1 MVFRQADLTPCG
13 VLFDV
18 FKRKGGISHKE
29 LAGLILSDRP
39 LSDGRS
45 ASSRAADRTWLSHF
59 IVHAPVGSL
68 QPGYFRDWGL
78 AAQRIMSRLRQ
89 HGPRS
94 MTFEKIIDLVCSE
107 GCEPMCTALAACYQN
122 VQLYRNAL
130 ARFSKGQGHTTGEH
144 AEALLVLFVAVGC
157 SAQVRMA
164 IDYALEYVDKNLGGR
179 MGTPESVP
187 MNAAE
192 AGATAAVG
200 DAPHAIGLVRVS
212 EGYLTGDIHWID
224 PVGEGAVIGAVA
236 TGAADI
242 SDVEE
247 DVSAE
252 HARVSWDAERS
263 CWLLRDLGST
273 NGTRLVSGANGEE
286 KALDPGETAELYPGD
301 EITLGAST
309 TFVIME

>member
-29 LAGLILSDRP
+29 LAGLLLSDRP

-45 ASSRAADRTWLSHF
+45 ASSRASDRTWLSHF

-94 MTFEKIIDLVCSE
+94 MTFEKIIDLVCGE
-107 GCEPMCTALAACYQN
+107 GCELMCAALAACYQN

-157 SAQVRMA
+157 SAQVRTA

-179 MGTPESVP
+179 MGTPESAPV
-187 MNAAE
+187 NNAE
-192 AGATAAVG
+192 AGASGAADDV
-200 DAPHAIGLVRVS
+200 PHAIGLVRVS
-212 EGYLTGDIHWID
+212 DGYLTGGYTLDRSGGCRCRDRRGGHWHGGYLGCRRGRVCRACERGLGCGVQPLVAARPGLD
-224 PVGEGAVIGAVA
+224 ERHEAGKRSQRRGKGARFWWSGGAL
-236 TGAADI
+236 
-242 SDVEE
+242 S
-247 DVSAE
+247 
-252 HARVSWDAERS
+252 R
-263 CWLLRDLGST
+263 
-273 NGTRLVSGANGEE
+273 
-286 KALDPGETAELYPGD
+286 
-301 EITLGAST
+301 
-309 TFVIME
+309 

>member
-29 LAGLILSDRP
+29 LAGLLLSDRP

-45 ASSRAADRTWLSHF
+45 ASSRASDRTWLSHF

-94 MTFEKIIDLVCSE
+94 MTFEKIIDLACGE
-107 GCEPMCTALAACYQN
+107 GCELMCAALAACYQN

-157 SAQVRMA
+157 SAQVRTA

-179 MGTPESVP
+179 MGTPES
-187 MNAAE
+187 
-192 AGATAAVG
+192 AAVEG
-200 DAPHAIGLVRVS
+200 ADAAGRDGEAPRALGLVRVR
-212 EGYLTGDIHWID
+212 EGYLTGDIHWVD
-224 PVGEGAVIGAVA
+224 PLSAGAVIGAMA
-236 TGAADI
+236 TGSNDVA
-242 SDVEE
+242 DVET

-252 HARVSWDAERS
+252 HARVSWDAERG
-263 CWLLRDLGST
+263 CWLVRDLGST
-273 NGTRLVSGANGEE
+273 NGTALVSGETGELVQLE
-286 KALDPGETAELYPGD
+286 AGQTVELLPGD
-301 EITLGAST
+301 ELTLGAST
-309 TFVIME
+309 TFVAME

>member
-29 LAGLILSDRP
+29 LAGLLLSDRP

-45 ASSRAADRTWLSHF
+45 ASSRASDRTWLSHF

-107 GCEPMCTALAACYQN
+107 GCELMCAALAACYQN

-179 MGTPESVP
+179 MGTPESAPV
-187 MNAAE
+187 NNAE
-192 AGATAAVG
+192 AGASGAADDVPR
-200 DAPHAIGLVRVS
+200 ALGLVRVS
-212 EGYLTGDIHWID
+212 DGYLTGDIHWID
-224 PVGEGAVIGAVA
+224 PVGAGAVIGAVA
-236 TGAADI
+236 TGTADI

-252 HARVSWDAERS
+252 HACVGWDAGRS

-273 NGTRLVSGANGEE
+273 NGTRLVSGASGEE
-286 KALDPGETAELYPGD
+286 KLLDPREAAELYPGD
-301 EITLGAST
+301 EITLGTST
-309 TFVIME
+309 TFVVME

>member
-1 MVFRQADLTPCG
+1 
-13 VLFDV
+13 
-18 FKRKGGISHKE
+18 
-29 LAGLILSDRP
+29 
-39 LSDGRS
+39 
-45 ASSRAADRTWLSHF
+45 
-59 IVHAPVGSL
+59 
-68 QPGYFRDWGL
+68 
-78 AAQRIMSRLRQ
+78 
-89 HGPRS
+89 
-94 MTFEKIIDLVCSE
+94 
-107 GCEPMCTALAACYQN
+107 MCTALAACYQN

-130 ARFSKGQGHTTGEH
+130 ARFSKGQGHTTGER

-157 SAQVRMA
+157 SAQVKVGV
-164 IDYALEYVDKNLGGR
+164 DYALEYVEKNLGGR

-187 MNAAE
+187 VNAAE

-224 PVGEGAVIGAVA
+224 PVGEGAVIGAMA